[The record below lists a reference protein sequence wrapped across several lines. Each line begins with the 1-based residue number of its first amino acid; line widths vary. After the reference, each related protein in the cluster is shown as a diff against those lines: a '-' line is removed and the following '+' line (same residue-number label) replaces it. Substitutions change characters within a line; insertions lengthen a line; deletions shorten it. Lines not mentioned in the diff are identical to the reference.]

1 MNSPHDVRL
10 SDSDYFSAGG
20 DTEGCGSTDDSC
32 SFDVSALSDTST
44 EAAASA
50 AAARKAG
57 DAKASRPGAAK
68 AAPVDGKE
76 NKKAAKEPARTSSYG
91 SYGRPGFKFEVDSG
105 ASLTSTLLGSACGD
119 KSKTKCGAS
128 EDCSST
134 AKSRVTA
141 SVESSVNIS
150 ASLDAGTHGTGS
162 AGFATSAESSLRDSA
177 GDSSQSTTSSGTA
190 APGPAARPNGV
201 AQAPLEPQ
209 GADQRVSALEGKLER
224 QSRLLKAALGRQVE
238 LKQECEQFY
247 LSKKQMQRQVEETSR
262 KYNLLKQEVAKT
274 REENVAL
281 ASELKK
287 SKSIGREILDA
298 RRSARAALSEMATQ
312 NAKLTAMLVERKQ
325 EIRELNSQ
333 LDASRKREGREATG
347 QEDRFKA
354 YEAEIEELR
363 ERLHAEQR
371 RSRDLERGAATLRQ
385 RYQQQQ
391 QQQAQSEASDRSE
404 ASTQSDFGR
413 AGGLDQEASSAGVS
427 TSSTT
432 SGFSSGSAGSAQTDT
447 RETPKTQR
455 IRSFQVENDR
465 LRHENSKLK
474 SAQQELQRHEERQRQ
489 RGKVEQ
495 YKQAGNNAYNAGNY
509 KDAQAHYSTALSHKV
524 EDLPMKAVLFCNR
537 SAAQIKMGKYIDA
550 IADCTRAMALD
561 RSYNRAYQRRAEAY
575 EKIGDYKS
583 ASRDLERYVRSMGG
597 YERVPSE
604 LRRHYAMVQR
614 RATRDGQ
621 LNPYFV
627 LGLGTSAT
635 SSEIKTT
642 YRKLALKYHPDKT
655 SSQDLEKNVAEGLF
669 KIISEA
675 YTVLSDPDK
684 KAKYDF
690 HTHRRASTFF

>member
-1 MNSPHDVRL
+1 MDL
-10 SDSDYFSAGG
+10 
-20 DTEGCGSTDDSC
+20 
-32 SFDVSALSDTST
+32 
-44 EAAASA
+44 
-50 AAARKAG
+50 
-57 DAKASRPGAAK
+57 
-68 AAPVDGKE
+68 
-76 NKKAAKEPARTSSYG
+76 
-91 SYGRPGFKFEVDSG
+91 
-105 ASLTSTLLGSACGD
+105 
-119 KSKTKCGAS
+119 
-128 EDCSST
+128 
-134 AKSRVTA
+134 
-141 SVESSVNIS
+141 I
-150 ASLDAGTHGTGS
+150 HG
-162 AGFATSAESSLRDSA
+162 
-177 GDSSQSTTSSGTA
+177 
-190 APGPAARPNGV
+190 
-201 AQAPLEPQ
+201 
-209 GADQRVSALEGKLER
+209 
-224 QSRLLKAALGRQVE
+224 
-238 LKQECEQFY
+238 
-247 LSKKQMQRQVEETSR
+247 
-262 KYNLLKQEVAKT
+262 
-274 REENVAL
+274 
-281 ASELKK
+281 
-287 SKSIGREILDA
+287 
-298 RRSARAALSEMATQ
+298 
-312 NAKLTAMLVERKQ
+312 
-325 EIRELNSQ
+325 
-333 LDASRKREGREATG
+333 
-347 QEDRFKA
+347 
-354 YEAEIEELR
+354 
-363 ERLHAEQR
+363 H
-371 RSRDLERGAATLRQ
+371 
-385 RYQQQQ
+385 
-391 QQQAQSEASDRSE
+391 
-404 ASTQSDFGR
+404 
-413 AGGLDQEASSAGVS
+413 
-427 TSSTT
+427 T